1 MVEIT
6 IGVLARAEI
15 IPLEPDPGN
24 AGVGKKVT
32 FLNPMPTTLP
42 KTEV

>member
-24 AGVGKKVT
+24 AGVGSKS
-32 FLNPMPTTLP
+32 
-42 KTEV
+42 